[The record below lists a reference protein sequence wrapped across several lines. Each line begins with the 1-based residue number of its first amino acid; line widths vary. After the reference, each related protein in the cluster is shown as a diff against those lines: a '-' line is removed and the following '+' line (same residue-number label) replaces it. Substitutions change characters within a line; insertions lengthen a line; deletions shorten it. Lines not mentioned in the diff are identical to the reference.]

1 MTPTEDMHRAAAN
14 IYNIHNQGADRH
26 WEKQRVDLAAH
37 ITKHA
42 AQQNSIALLG
52 QRRQL
57 LRALLLHDEHVDA
70 MSIPALAL
78 A

>member
-1 MTPTEDMHRAAAN
+1 M
-14 IYNIHNQGADRH
+14 
-26 WEKQRVDLAAH
+26 DLAAH

-42 AQQNSIALLG
+42 ARQNSIALLG

-57 LRALLLHDEHVDA
+57 LRALLLHDQHVDA